1 MEDGYREISRPTA
14 IYALETVRHEEST
27 PSRAFFLRV
36 TAECPSNR
44 TDSAHTQESNRKAL
58 KKSDR
63 TMQAYA
69 ASS

>member
-36 TAECPSNR
+36 TADFSSNR
-44 TDSAHTQESNRKAL
+44 TDTARTQESSRKAL
-58 KKSDR
+58 RKSDR